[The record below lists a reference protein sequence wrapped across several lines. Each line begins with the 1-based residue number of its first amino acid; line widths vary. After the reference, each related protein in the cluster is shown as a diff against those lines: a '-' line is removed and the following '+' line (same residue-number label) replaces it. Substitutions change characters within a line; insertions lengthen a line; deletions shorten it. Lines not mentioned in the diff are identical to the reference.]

1 LLLMFGASTLACFRA
16 PPVFAVARPRQAS
29 GGAGS
34 PLFRFQILIFHI
46 PRTRDVI
53 RRAACVVKR
62 KDSRMVNMPENSEGL
77 GRGGD
82 LLSMRKPRDGR
93 KALWHGHNVR
103 KEEGKT
109 GMYGD
114 CPRPG
119 FPGFLSPI
127 RRGILLKGSPPQ
139 MRRGGATR
147 AGGGADTRG
156 GPDKRP
162 AAAAKTAPA
171 STSRGEQKRR

>member
-29 GGAGS
+29 SGAGS

-93 KALWHGHNVR
+93 KALWHGHDVR

-114 CPRPG
+114 CPRTG
-119 FPGFLSPI
+119 FSGFLSRFPRFPVPNQEENSSKRLPSSSEEG
-127 RRGILLKGSPPQ
+127 RRGS
-139 MRRGGATR
+139 RRGWC
-147 AGGGADTRG
+147 
-156 GPDKRP
+156 
-162 AAAAKTAPA
+162 
-171 STSRGEQKRR
+171 